1 MTPFTGSLVA
11 GLYGA
16 ALAGAGMAVGGLVR
30 ASLGAM
36 TVVALTI
43 GFYLLDF
50 LGAALDLPEEI
61 LWVSLSRHLGQ
72 PLIGQWDV
80 PGMIACAVLAV
91 GGMLVG
97 AWGLSRRD
105 VAR

>member
-1 MTPFTGSLVA
+1 VTV
-11 GLYGA
+11 A
-16 ALAGAGMAVGGLVR
+16 AL
-30 ASLGAM
+30 
-36 TVVALTI
+36 TV

-61 LWVSLSRHLGQ
+61 LWFSLSRHLGQ
-72 PLIGQWDV
+72 PLIGEWDV
-80 PGMIACAVLAV
+80 PGMVACAALAI